1 MRKLFKFLLW
11 ALTLLVLFVFAV
23 DAYVS
28 RSVKKQ
34 LHDQVATVGYNK
46 VGLVLG
52 TSKYVGTG
60 RVNLYYKYRIN
71 AAVQLYKSRKID
83 YIIVSGDNRQTN
95 YNEPKTMMQDLVQAG
110 VPRERIFLDYAGF
123 RTLDSVVRCKAIF
136 KTTDVTIISQK
147 FHNERAVFIAN
158 KKGLNASAFN
168 AKDPPI
174 EIGLKVLIRE
184 KLARVK
190 MVLDL
195 IVNKQPKFYGPP
207 VEIK

>member
-1 MRKLFKFLLW
+1 MRKLFKFLFW

-95 YNEPKTMMQDLVQAG
+95 YNEPKTMMQDLVDAG

>member
-60 RVNLYYKYRIN
+60 RINLYYKYRIN
-71 AAVQLYKSRKID
+71 AAVQLYKARKID

-95 YNEPKTMMQDLVQAG
+95 YNEPKTMMQDLVDAG
-110 VPRERIFLDYAGF
+110 VPREHIFLDYAGF